1 MTKTHHEG
9 FILMLAII
17 QLFVLSLMMLVVLDD
32 FETIE
37 TLLERMIQ
45 YASH

>member
-1 MTKTHHEG
+1 MTKKHHEG

-17 QLFVLSLMMLVVLDD
+17 QMFVLSLMMLIVLDD
-32 FETIE
+32 IETIE

-45 YASH
+45 HAPH